1 MRYKFLLCLLI
12 LAIACQRPLF
22 REKWLKEKAPEHFS
36 VLFET
41 SRGNFEADF
50 TRQWSPLA
58 VDRLYAQIK
67 HRFYDHTLFY
77 RVRPNYVVQ
86 FGGDDTLKMGKWNT
100 VTLPDEPV
108 LQPNVRGAISFARSG
123 KESRD
128 NDLFINL
135 QNNSPRLDTLVSQG
149 VKGYPVLG
157 KVTKGME
164 VVDSLY
170 NGYSDQVFAHYGLL
184 MRNKKAF
191 LEKYPR
197 LDSLQKLRL
206 IRK

>member
-1 MRYKFLLCLLI
+1 MRYLI
-12 LAIACQRPLF
+12 LLYVLLSTIACQRPLF
-22 REKWLKEKAPEHFS
+22 REKWLREKAPEHFS

-58 VDRLYAQIK
+58 VDRLYVQIK
-67 HRFYDHTLFY
+67 HRYYDRSLFY
-77 RVRPNYVVQ
+77 RIRPGYVAQ
-86 FGGDDTLKMGKWNT
+86 FGGDDSLKQVKWNS
-100 VTLPDEPV
+100 VKIPDEPV
-108 LQPNVRGAISFARSG
+108 LQPNERGTISFARSG

-135 QNNSPRLDTLVSQG
+135 RNNSPRLDTLTVLG

-157 KVTKGME
+157 KVTRGME

-170 NGYSDQVFAHYGLL
+170 PGYGDNVFAHYELL
-184 MRNKKAF
+184 LRNRQAF
-191 LEKYPR
+191 LEQYPR
-197 LDSLQKLRL
+197 LDAVKRVRL
-206 IRK
+206 VKK

>member
-22 REKWLKEKAPEHFS
+22 REKWLKEKAPEQFS

-41 SRGNFEADF
+41 SRGNFEAAF

>member
-1 MRYKFLLCLLI
+1 MRYLLLFCIFL

-36 VLFET
+36 ALFET

-67 HRFYDHTLFY
+67 HRFYDNTLFY
-77 RVRPNYVVQ
+77 RVSPNYVVQ
-86 FGGDDTLKMGKWNT
+86 FGADDSLKIQKWNT
-100 VTLPDEPV
+100 VKLPDEPV
-108 LQPNVRGAISFARSG
+108 LQPNERGAISFARGG
-123 KESRD
+123 KDSRD

-157 KVTKGME
+157 KVTRGME

-170 NGYSDQVFAHYGLL
+170 KGYGDRVFADYGLL
-184 MRNKKAF
+184 NSDRKAF
-191 LEKYPR
+191 LKKYPR
-197 LDSLQKLRL
+197 LDSIQKLRL

>member
-1 MRYKFLLCLLI
+1 MRYLIFLYLVLLT
-12 LAIACQRPLF
+12 LACQRPLF
-22 REKWLKEKAPEHFS
+22 RKKWLKEKAPEHFS
-36 VLFET
+36 VVFET

-77 RVRPNYVVQ
+77 RVRPNYVAQ
-86 FGGDDTLKMGKWNT
+86 FGGDDTLKIRKWNT
-100 VTLPDEPV
+100 VILPDEPV
-108 LQPNVRGAISFARSG
+108 LQPNIRGAISFARSG
-123 KESRD
+123 KDSRD

-135 QNNSPRLDTLVSQG
+135 QNNSPRLDTLVAQG

-157 KVTKGME
+157 NVTRGME
-164 VVDSLY
+164 VVDGLY
-170 NGYSDQVFAHYGLL
+170 NGYGDRVFAHYGLL
-184 MRNKKAF
+184 MSDKKAF

-197 LDSLQKLRL
+197 LDSLQRIRL